1 MLWRKINL
9 ELLFKSGLLYRLF
22 IFVAQTIFFWAMTRQ
37 LKPAFGNSVLW
48 NGINLLLYYLYHYCF
63 YRMYKM
69 GITEP
74 SHQA

>member
-22 IFVAQTIFFWAMTRQ
+22 ILVVQTLFFWAMTRQ

-48 NGINLLLYYLYHYCF
+48 NGVNLLLYYLYHYFF
-63 YRMYKM
+63 YRMYKL
-69 GITEP
+69 GINE
-74 SHQA
+74 Q

>member
-48 NGINLLLYYLYHYCF
+48 NGINLLLYYLYHYFF
-63 YRMYKM
+63 YRMYAI
-69 GITEP
+69 GINEQVHP
-74 SHQA
+74 G